1 MYVYCLFFVLREIMF
16 HVSTLL
22 PFSNGDS
29 QQVIMDVTGP
39 SLRNGVRDLTR
50 YYKRDPPDTFM
61 QVSDWGKTKNISIY
75 LPPSPHHPL
84 KWPKP
89 QFNKISKFQFVKCW
103 LKNKISSAT
112 WKRSCSSCLEEKSPM
127 VPNPDPK
134 QYYNNWKN
142 DMSLFSATN
151 QERPYEQLLHNC
163 LKVLPN
169 RFNFDDDTK
178 GFCPRF
184 KSQNYKTWSFTPT
197 ERAERVLTCQIG
209 CITTNS
215 RLNRKYPV

>member
-1 MYVYCLFFVLREIMF
+1 MTPRLLSSKSVTEENQRTFPLIC
-16 HVSTLL
+16 STRSPPP
-22 PFSNGDS
+22 PFKVAKATV
-29 QQVIMDVTGP
+29 QQ
-39 SLRNGVRDLTR
+39 S
-50 YYKRDPPDTFM
+50 
-61 QVSDWGKTKNISIY
+61 
-75 LPPSPHHPL
+75 
-84 KWPKP
+84 
-89 QFNKISKFQFVKCW
+89 FNVWCW
-103 LKNKISSAT
+103 L
-112 WKRSCSSCLEEKSPM
+112 CSSCSMEKSPM

-134 QYYNNWKN
+134 QYWNNWKN

>member
-1 MYVYCLFFVLREIMF
+1 MFTVVFFVLREIMF

-29 QQVIMDVTGP
+29 QQVIMYVTVP
-39 SLRNGVRDLTR
+39 SRGF
-50 YYKRDPPDTFM
+50 PPDT
-61 QVSDWGKTKNISIY
+61 ISVIPR
-75 LPPSPHHPL
+75 LLSCKSVTEENQRTFLFIFSPPPPRPPT
-84 KWPKP
+84 WPKP

-178 GFCPRF
+178 GFCPCF

-215 RLNRKYPV
+215 GLNRKYSV